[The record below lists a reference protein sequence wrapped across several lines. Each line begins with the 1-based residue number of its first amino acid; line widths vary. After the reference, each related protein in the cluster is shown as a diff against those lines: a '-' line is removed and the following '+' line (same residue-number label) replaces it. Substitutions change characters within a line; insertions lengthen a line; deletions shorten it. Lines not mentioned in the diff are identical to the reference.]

1 MDADIGYWIMDIGYW
16 IMILVSGKE
25 EAVQGQGPLRRNQAA

>member
-25 EAVQGQGPLRRNQAA
+25 EAVQGQGPLHRNQAA